1 MFQQTIHRFKVS
13 SQLDMCQGAAE
24 TGLFHE
30 ARQPRSQGGST
41 GKSVMAQTTAQSH
54 STSRASGTE
63 LVIARGTIDSPETI
77 SLGKVR
83 SRVQVIHTIS
93 V

>member
-1 MFQQTIHRFKVS
+1 MYR
-13 SQLDMCQGAAE
+13 GAAE

-30 ARQPRSQGGST
+30 GRQPRSQADST
-41 GKSVMAQTTAQSH
+41 GKSVMAQTMVQSH
-54 STSRASGTE
+54 KMSRVSGTK

-83 SRVQVIHTIS
+83 
-93 V
+93 